1 MGVVMAGISECRPIH
16 LCDANG
22 AICTALLVQKYLL
35 YWYKSTDTDAVMAGI
50 SLYRPVYLC
59 DSNAH
64 TRRRRRG
71 GGQEW
76 MDRGTG
82 ERDTSTRVK
91 LRVVEMYLCASAC
104 VSCSGVP

>member
-1 MGVVMAGISECRPIH
+1 MGVVMAGISACRPIH

-35 YWYKSTDTDAVMAGI
+35 HWYKSKDTDAVMAGI
-50 SLYRPVYLC
+50 PLYRPVYLC

-64 TRRRRRG
+64 TRRRRV

-76 MDRGTG
+76 MDWGKG
-82 ERDTSTRVK
+82 
-91 LRVVEMYLCASAC
+91 
-104 VSCSGVP
+104 